1 MYTRVYFCIFISCVN
16 AIEGSILTFFSDVT
30 DFQVLSLEGLSP
42 VAIMARRKKDP
53 ATTTV
58 HEVLATL
65 QTWMDGK
72 ETIKATLA
80 QSYLNIHRIALG
92 SAGGVWS
99 VLRQARDRLAHA
111 MRQSASH
118 RTALLLHVPAPLH
131 GVPYH
136 THLLMQRR
144 GHLGGYCPVHLTST
158 TNGSTTGSESRLT
171 ATGHGTCHQRAYGC
185 VYHGRVYSCSSLAA
199 LNAFARSPVR
209 IACIMF

>member
-1 MYTRVYFCIFISCVN
+1 MLGSLGLLHVWVYFCIFISCVN
-16 AIEGSILTFFSDVT
+16 AIEGMLHTNFFFRCY
-30 DFQVLSLEGLSP
+30 FQVLSLEGLSP

-72 ETIKATLA
+72 ETNKATCA

-111 MRQSASH
+111 MRYVFIV
-118 RTALLLHVPAPLH
+118 HV
-131 GVPYH
+131 
-136 THLLMQRR
+136 
-144 GHLGGYCPVHLTST
+144 GGP
-158 TNGSTTGSESRLT
+158 R
-171 ATGHGTCHQRAYGC
+171 C
-185 VYHGRVYSCSSLAA
+185 VSIV
-199 LNAFARSPVR
+199 
-209 IACIMF
+209 I

>member
-1 MYTRVYFCIFISCVN
+1 MLHTN
-16 AIEGSILTFFSDVT
+16 FFFDVT

-99 VLRQARDRLAHA
+99 VLRQARVREICMIVHVGGTRCVTSSTDHTMKIQARIILTVECI
-111 MRQSASH
+111 
-118 RTALLLHVPAPLH
+118 RT
-131 GVPYH
+131 
-136 THLLMQRR
+136 
-144 GHLGGYCPVHLTST
+144 
-158 TNGSTTGSESRLT
+158 
-171 ATGHGTCHQRAYGC
+171 
-185 VYHGRVYSCSSLAA
+185 
-199 LNAFARSPVR
+199 
-209 IACIMF
+209 CIYF